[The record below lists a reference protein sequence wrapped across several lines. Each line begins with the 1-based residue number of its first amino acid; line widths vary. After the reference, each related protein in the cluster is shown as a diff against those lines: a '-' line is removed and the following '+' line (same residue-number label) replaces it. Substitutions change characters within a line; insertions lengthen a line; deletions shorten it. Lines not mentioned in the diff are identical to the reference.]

1 MTQFRDKLPFERA
14 SEKLKDAML
23 NFKSKGLYTKLSIRT
38 RDSLRDTKQ
47 WIYTYKIHIAGSV
60 GAVALASGMIYA
72 GNVYVQANM
81 NDVYE
86 VYVDN
91 TLVGEVSSP
100 EVVERL
106 IEQKLEE
113 VSESNPKVQWEI
125 ERDGVRIE
133 KETVFMGE
141 GEDAQTA
148 QALEPMLEAKAVG
161 VEVIVN
167 GKAVAIVKDEATA
180 NRILERVK
188 ETFVRAE
195 DAPAGLTILSAA
207 PVAERDDDVIS
218 ETEPELQSVRIIE
231 PVDLLTR
238 EIRPNDVMD
247 EQAVIDMLVTG
258 DVKPTK
264 YIVQEGDTPGHI
276 ADKLGVPIDVLYAK
290 NRDNADLIN
299 KDLIRVGDELDVT
312 MLQPAVTIEAVEK
325 VKETISVQ
333 YETEYEEDETMRKG
347 QTKTIRAGKN
357 GVKEV
362 TFLLTKVNG
371 LLMDEQI
378 AEEVVLEEPVPAIVR
393 RGTKVVLGEGTGK
406 FSWPVLSYQ
415 VTSGFGSRWGRQ
427 HKGIDIISKKKS
439 ILAADTGKVIFA
451 GKKGDYGNAVII
463 DHQNGYETL
472 YGHLSKISVKKG
484 DVVEKGD
491 TLGVMGSTGRS
502 TGVHLHFEI
511 IVNGTEK
518 NPMSYLRK

>member
-1 MTQFRDKLPFERA
+1 MTQFRGKLPFERA

-38 RDSLRDTKQ
+38 KDGLRDTKQ
-47 WIYTYKIHIAGSV
+47 WIYTYKVHIAGSI
-60 GAVALASGMIYA
+60 GAAALAVGMIYA
-72 GNVYVQANM
+72 GNLYVKANM
-81 NDVYE
+81 NEIYE
-86 VYVDN
+86 VYVND

-106 IEQKLEE
+106 IEQKLAE
-113 VSESNPKVQWEI
+113 VSESNPNVQWEI

-133 KETVFMGE
+133 KEAVFMGE
-141 GEDAQTA
+141 GEDEETVA
-148 QALEPMLEAKAVG
+148 ALASMLEAKAVG

-167 GKAVAIVKDEATA
+167 GKAVAVVKDKETA

-188 ETFVRAE
+188 ETFASGV
-195 DAPAGLTILSAA
+195 DAPAGLTILSAGA
-207 PVAERDDDVIS
+207 VPTRDDDVIS

-238 EIRPNDVMD
+238 EIQPNDVMD
-247 EQAVIDMLVTG
+247 EQAVIDMLITG
-258 DVKPTK
+258 DVKPTQ
-264 YIVQEGDTPGHI
+264 YIVQEGDTPGEI
-276 ADKLGVPIDVLYAK
+276 ADKLGIPIDVLYAK
-290 NRDNADLIN
+290 NRDH
-299 KDLIRVGDELDVT
+299 KDLIQRDLIRPGDALDVT
-312 MLQPAVTIEAVEK
+312 ILQPALTIESVEK
-325 VKETISVQ
+325 VKETIAVQ
-333 YETEYEEDETMRKG
+333 YDTVYEEDETMRKG
-347 QTKTIRAGKN
+347 QSKTIRAGKK

-362 TFLLTKVNG
+362 TFVLTKVNG
-371 LLMDEQI
+371 LLMNEQI
-378 AEEVVLEEPVPAIVR
+378 AEEVVLEEPVSAIVR

-427 HKGIDIISKKKS
+427 HKGIDIVSKNKS
-439 ILAADTGKVIFA
+439 ILASDNGKVVFA

-484 DVVEKGD
+484 DIVEKGD

-511 IVNGTEK
+511 IQNGKEK
-518 NPMSYLRK
+518 NPMSYLR